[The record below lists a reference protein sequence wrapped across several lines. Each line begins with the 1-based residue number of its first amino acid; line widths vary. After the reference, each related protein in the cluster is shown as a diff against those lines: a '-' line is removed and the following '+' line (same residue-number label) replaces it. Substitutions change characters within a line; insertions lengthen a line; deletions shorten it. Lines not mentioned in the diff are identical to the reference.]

1 MKMKVP
7 EQKNVSIVKLNST
20 NNGLP
25 FQTRT
30 IYFQVTIDPDNVSP
44 SETYIRFGE
53 TPGDEIIGWQEIELL
68 EIVETLAV
76 ADENGDLQ
84 PPPRM

>member
-7 EQKNVSIVKLNST
+7 EQKIVSIVKFKNT
-20 NNGLP
+20 NDGSP

-44 SETYIRFGE
+44 SEAYIRFGE
-53 TPGDEIIGWQEIELL
+53 TPGDEIIGWQEVELL

-76 ADENGDLQ
+76 ADENGELQ
-84 PPPRM
+84 PPPRV